1 MITEDILKKIKRIE
15 IISKKTAQDLFAG
28 EYHSAFK
35 GRGMEFSEVREYQM
49 GDDIRFVDWNVS
61 SRMGRL
67 FVKRFVEER
76 ELTIILAL
84 DLSASQDFSSGRKS
98 KKEMATE
105 ISAVIAFT
113 ALLNNDK
120 VGLLIFTDRTEMFIP
135 PKKGKTHLLRMIRD
149 VIAFSPEGKKTSIDN
164 ALIYLNKAIKKRAI
178 VFLISDFID
187 DGFAKS
193 LKISARKH
201 DLIAIDIADPR
212 EIQAAKEGLFFFR
225 DNESGEEFLAD
236 FGRESVREAFSRSRV
251 GREKALAD
259 TFTRNRIDYLSVGTE
274 DHYERA
280 LFNLFARRRKKFSR

>member
-1 MITEDILKKIKRIE
+1 
-15 IISKKTAQDLFAG
+15 
-28 EYHSAFK
+28 
-35 GRGMEFSEVREYQM
+35 MEFSEVREYQM

-149 VIAFSPEGKKTSIDN
+149 VIAFRPEGKKTSIDN

-187 DGFAKS
+187 DGFARS

-280 LFNLFARRRKKFSR
+280 LFNLFARRRRKFSR